1 MVQKVIF
8 ITSIIVGSI
17 NAIAITVDEILDKVE
32 ANEEAGTSKMVAT
45 QISYKADG
53 RENVSKIEG
62 YSMDKGVK
70 NISVYTSPARIKGM
84 KILSLNDGDDIWFY
98 SPRTSRVRKIASHQ
112 KNQSANG
119 SDFSYEDMSSKDTRE
134 DYNCTLAGE
143 EDRNGKKC
151 YKIEAKAKKDNE
163 IYPRKVYFIDKRN
176 FVLHEGEFYD
186 ENGKLWKKLF
196 LRDYVKIGK
205 YWTPKQMEMQNVHKG
220 SKTVIKVETV
230 EYDIAVDESMFSE
243 RYLRK

>member
-98 SPRTSRVRKIASHQ
+98 SP
-112 KNQSANG
+112 
-119 SDFSYEDMSSKDTRE
+119 
-134 DYNCTLAGE
+134 
-143 EDRNGKKC
+143 
-151 YKIEAKAKKDNE
+151 
-163 IYPRKVYFIDKRN
+163 
-176 FVLHEGEFYD
+176 
-186 ENGKLWKKLF
+186 
-196 LRDYVKIGK
+196 
-205 YWTPKQMEMQNVHKG
+205 
-220 SKTVIKVETV
+220 
-230 EYDIAVDESMFSE
+230 
-243 RYLRK
+243 